1 MKLMLFAVS
10 LLAAI
15 TAASPVNVT
24 VEEWNLFK
32 AKHGKV
38 YSESE
43 GSVEEKF
50 RMKIYI
56 QNKALIDRHNHLAS
70 LGHYSYFL
78 KMNQFGD
85 LLHSEIFATLNG
97 FPSKRSGATF
107 IKPEGFEGPAE
118 VDWRTKGA
126 VTGVKSHNMCGVL
139 GDWAF
144 SATGSLEGQQ
154 FRKTGRLVPLS
165 EQNLLDCSY
174 GKKYEN
180 YGCAGGNVDK
190 AFEYIRDNHGLDT
203 ESSYPFNQNQTRSRK
218 LCKFDRASV
227 GASVTGYVDLPK
239 GDEEALAM
247 AVAAHGPVSV
257 TVDSSQPSILFY
269 SHGIYDDAK
278 CSSDNLISSMLVVG
292 YGPDY
297 WLLKN
302 SWSTMWGMEGYIKMK
317 RGRNMCGISEMA
329 SYPLV

>member
-1 MKLMLFAVS
+1 MKLLLFAVS

-15 TAASPVNVT
+15 TAASSINVT
-24 VEEWNLFK
+24 MEEWNLFK

-38 YSESE
+38 YSKSE

-56 QNKALIDRHNHLAS
+56 QNKALIDRHNHLAN

-85 LLHSEIFATLNG
+85 LFHSEVFAGLNG
-97 FPSKRSGATF
+97 FSSQKSGVTF
-107 IKPEGFEGPAE
+107 IKPEGFEGPTQ

-126 VTGVKSHNMCGVL
+126 VTGVKDHGMCGVL

-144 SATGSLEGQQ
+144 SATGSLEGQH
-154 FRKTGRLVPLS
+154 FRKTGRLVSLS

-174 GKKYEN
+174 GKKYLN
-180 YGCAGGNVDK
+180 HGCAYGRVDK

-203 ESSYPFNQNQTRSRK
+203 ESSYPFNPNQTRSSEI
-218 LCKFDRASV
+218 CKFDRASV

-247 AVAAHGPVSV
+247 AVAAHGPISV
-257 TVDSSQPSILFY
+257 AVDSNPLSFLFY

-278 CSSDNLISSMLVVG
+278 CSSENLTTDMLVVG

-297 WLLKN
+297 WLVKN
-302 SWSTMWGMEGYIKMK
+302 SWSTVWGMEGYIKMK

>member
-15 TAASPVNVT
+15 TAASPANVT
-24 VEEWNLFK
+24 MEEWNLFK

-38 YSESE
+38 YSE
-43 GSVEEKF
+43 SVEEKF

-56 QNKALIDRHNHLAS
+56 QNKALIDRHNRLAN
-70 LGHYSYFL
+70 LGHHSYFL

-85 LLHSEIFATLNG
+85 LLQSEIFAGFNG
-97 FPSKRSGATF
+97 FPSPKSGATF
-107 IKPEGFEGPAE
+107 IKPEGFEVPAQ

-126 VTGVKSHNMCGVL
+126 VTKVKSHGMCGV
-139 GDWAF
+139 GSDWAF
-144 SATGSLEGQQ
+144 SATGSLEGQH
-154 FRKTGRLVPLS
+154 FRKTGRLVSLS
-165 EQNLLDCSY
+165 EQNLLECSY
-174 GKKYEN
+174 GKKYLN
-180 YGCAGGNVDK
+180 YGCMEGSVVR

-203 ESSYPFNQNQTRSRK
+203 ESSYPFDQNQTRSGK
-218 LCKFDRASV
+218 ICKFDRASV
-227 GASVTGYVDLPK
+227 GASVTGYVNLPK

-247 AVAAHGPVSV
+247 AVAAHGPISV
-257 TVDSSQPSILFY
+257 AVDSNPLSFLFY

-278 CSSDNLISSMLVVG
+278 CSSENLTTDMLVVG

-297 WLLKN
+297 WLVKN
-302 SWSTMWGMEGYIKMK
+302 SWSTVWGMEGYIKMK